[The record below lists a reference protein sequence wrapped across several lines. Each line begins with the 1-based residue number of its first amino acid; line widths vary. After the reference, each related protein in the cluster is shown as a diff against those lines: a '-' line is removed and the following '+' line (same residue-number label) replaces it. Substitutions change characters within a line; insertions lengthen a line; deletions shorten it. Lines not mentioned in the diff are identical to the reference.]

1 LVFPPTT
8 SSTYTPLKAGSFG
21 VGNSDGGK
29 LIVTDWI
36 MSVLSD
42 VDQEAVGL
50 RNSTVIVPVPLEEEK
65 GKVRPEFVPA
75 EVFTKFPRNGYVPFG
90 AEDPLNQLLFMLL
103 V

>member
-1 LVFPPTT
+1 MGLDEPVL
-8 SSTYTPLKAGSFG
+8 TPLNAGSLG

-29 LIVTDWI
+29 LIVTDWM

-50 RNSTVIVPVPLEEEK
+50 RNSTVIVPVPLEEEN
-65 GKVRPEFVPA
+65 GKVRPKLVPA
-75 EVFTKFPRNGYVPFG
+75 EVFTKFPRNGYVPLG
-90 AEDPLNQLLFMLL
+90 AVDPLTQLLFMLL